1 MSRSIKLT
9 LLAVLAAPALFGAT
23 NIDVSSNVTVP
34 AVKKFGLNLGW
45 ANNYDS
51 GQIMKNLVFRNPGFE
66 GQIYRSIVRCV
77 TGTATGFVD
86 ENPTTHWPTGF
97 WNGASFE
104 VIVGGAKGRTGT
116 ISTSTAPSGGSG
128 TQFQF
133 ADSGVAPA
141 AGDYILLRKSEPG
154 GATAGWQPS
163 VTGGGTVTD
172 ETSDL
177 APDTQ
182 GSQAVRLTALSG
194 GQTARIQAFFDGSV
208 AGPFIQL
215 NGTFRLSFKAK
226 GAGGTRSLGV
236 FAGRGAPAN
245 EVFVNQNIS
254 LTAAWST
261 YTIDFAATE
270 SGSSRGSC
278 QLSFTAV
285 NPSAVLLDDVSI
297 VQLNGDP
304 ANPTA
309 FRDPVVGALKQFN
322 PGILRY
328 WVEDLGDSLDN
339 EIAAPFARQR
349 ANYSSRFLVHE
360 DLLYG
365 LYEFL
370 ELCDLVGAEPWYV
383 VPTTFSGSEMTN
395 LLEYLGGSAG
405 TPYGAKRAA
414 RGRTAPW
421 TDAFST
427 IHLEFG
433 NEAWNNADYYGATIS
448 DPRSY
453 GTRGSE
459 LFGLAKASPYYN
471 AAEYDLVL
479 GGQAAY
485 PARNVAIHGASAN
498 HDSLAVAPYFG
509 GNIDSFST
517 NEELF
522 GPLFAEPELLS
533 QTGYMRQNLNNMQAS
548 ARPVPLSVY
557 EVNLHTTNGSIS
569 QAALDSFTPS
579 VGAGLAVADH
589 MLMMLRDLGIRNQCL
604 FSLTQ
609 LAFAR
614 TDGKYVLLWSV
625 VRDMGVTDR
634 KRPQFLAVML
644 ANETAAG
651 DLVQTTLSGDNPT
664 WNQPLVNG
672 IQYNNAHLLQSY
684 AFAGGGRRSVIV
696 FNLDRSNALQ
706 VTFSGPNA
714 PSGAATIKRLTAA
727 AITASNESAENVAVT
742 AENVTSFDPAQPLT
756 LAPFSM
762 TVISSGQLGPL
773 RIRAVKHGS

>member
-1 MSRSIKLT
+1 MSRSLKLT
-9 LLAVLAAPALFGAT
+9 LLAFLCPALFGAT
-23 NIDVSSNVTVP
+23 NIDVSSRIAVP
-34 AVKKFGLNLGW
+34 AVKRFGMNLGW

-77 TGTATGFVD
+77 TGSPSGFAD
-86 ENPTTHWPTGF
+86 ENAGAHWPAGF

-104 VIVGGAKGRTGT
+104 VIVGSAKGRTGT

-154 GATAGWQPS
+154 GATAGWQPAA
-163 VTGGGTVTD
+163 TGGGTVSD

-182 GSQAVRLTALSG
+182 GRQAVRLTALSG
-194 GQTARIQAFFDGSV
+194 GQQARIQAFFDTSV

-226 GAGGTRSLGV
+226 GAGGNHSLGV
-236 FAGRGAPAN
+236 FLGRGAPAN
-245 EVFVNQNIS
+245 LVFVNQPVS
-254 LTAAWST
+254 LTSTWST
-261 YTIDFAATE
+261 YTLDFAATE
-270 SGSSRGSC
+270 GGTSRGSG
-278 QLSFTAV
+278 QLVFSAI
-285 NPSAVLLDDVSI
+285 NASAVLLDDVSI
-297 VQLNGDP
+297 LQLNGDP

-309 FRDPVVGALKQFN
+309 FRDPVVQALKHFN

-339 EIAAPFARQR
+339 EIAPPFARQR

-365 LYEFL
+365 LHEFL
-370 ELCDLVGAEPWYV
+370 ELCDLLDAEPWYI
-383 VPTTFSGSEMTN
+383 VPTTFSAQEMTS
-395 LLEYLGGSAG
+395 LLEYLGGPVSS
-405 TPYGAKRAA
+405 TYGAKRAA
-414 RGRTAPW
+414 RGRSAPW
-421 TDAFST
+421 TEAFST

-448 DPRSY
+448 VPQSY
-453 GTRGSE
+453 GARGSE
-459 LFGLAKASPYYN
+459 LFGLAKASPYYSASKYN
-471 AAEYDLVL
+471 LVL
-479 GGQAAY
+479 GSQAAL
-485 PARNVAIHGASAN
+485 PARSVAIHGASAN

-522 GPLFAEPELLS
+522 GPLFAEPELIS
-533 QTGYMRQNLNNMQAS
+533 QTGYLRQTLDNMQAS

-569 QAALDSFTPS
+569 QTALDSFTPS
-579 VGAGLAVADH
+579 VGAGIAVAGH

-604 FSLTQ
+604 HSLTQ

-634 KRPQFLAVML
+634 KRPQFLAVKL

-651 DLVQTTLSGDNPT
+651 DLMQTTLSGDNPT

-672 IQYNNAHLLQSY
+672 VQYSNAHLIQSY
-684 AFAGGGRRSVIV
+684 AFAGSGRRSVLV
-696 FNLDRSNALQ
+696 FNLDRSNAQQ

-714 PSGAATIKRLTAA
+714 PFGAATIKRLTAA
-727 AITASNESAENVAVT
+727 AITATNESSENVAVT
-742 AENVTSFDPAQPLT
+742 TQNVANFDPAQPLT
-756 LAPFSM
+756 LPPFSM
-762 TVISSGQLGPL
+762 TVISSGQSVL
-773 RIRAVKHGS
+773 RMRAVKH

>member
-1 MSRSIKLT
+1 MSRAVKV
-9 LLAVLAAPALFGAT
+9 LLVAFLCPSLFGAT
-23 NIDVSSNVTVP
+23 NIDVSSRVGVP
-34 AVKKFGLNLGW
+34 AVKRFGLNLGW
-45 ANNYDS
+45 ATNYDS

-77 TGTATGFVD
+77 TGTPAGFVD
-86 ENPTTHWPTGF
+86 ENPSAHWPFGF

-104 VIVGGAKGRTGT
+104 VIVGSAKGRSGT

-133 ADSGVAPA
+133 TSAGTAPA
-141 AGDYILLRKSEPG
+141 AGDYILLRKSETG
-154 GATAGWQPS
+154 GATAGWQPAI
-163 VTGGGTVTD
+163 TGGGTVTD

-177 APDTQ
+177 AADTP
-182 GSQAVRLTALSG
+182 GRQAVRMTALSS
-194 GQTARIQAFFDGSV
+194 GQTSRIQAFFDTSV

-226 GAGGTRSLGV
+226 GAGGSNRLGV
-236 FAGRGAPAN
+236 FLGRGTPAN
-245 EVFVNQNIS
+245 LVFINQNVN
-254 LTAAWST
+254 LTNSWST
-261 YTIDFAATE
+261 YDIDFAATE
-270 SGSSRGSC
+270 NGTSRGGC
-278 QLSFTAV
+278 QLVFSAL
-285 NPSAVLLDDVSI
+285 NPSAVLLDDVSLLP
-297 VQLNGDP
+297 LNGDP

-309 FRDPVVGALKQFN
+309 FRDPVVYALKHFN

-339 EIAAPFARQR
+339 EIAPPFARQR

-365 LYEFL
+365 LHEFL
-370 ELCDLVGAEPWYV
+370 ELCEVLQAEPWYI
-383 VPTTFSGSEMTN
+383 VPTTFSEQEMTN
-395 LLEYLGGSAG
+395 LLGYLGGPVS
-405 TPYGAKRAA
+405 TTYGAKRAA
-414 RGRTAPW
+414 RGRSAPW

-448 DPRSY
+448 NPQSY
-453 GTRGSE
+453 GARGSE
-459 LFGLAKASPYYN
+459 LFGSAKASPYYS
-471 AAEYDLVL
+471 ASKYDLVL
-479 GGQAAY
+479 GSQAAL
-485 PARNVAIHGASAN
+485 PARTAAIHGASAN
-498 HDSLAVAPYFG
+498 HDSVAVAPYFG

-522 GPLFAEPELLS
+522 GPLFAEPELIS
-533 QTGYMRQNLNNMQAS
+533 QTGYMRQTLNDMQAS

-569 QAALDSFTPS
+569 QTALDSFTPS
-579 VGAGLAVADH
+579 IGAGIAMADH
-589 MLMMLRDLGIRNQCL
+589 MLMMLRDLGIKNQCL

-634 KRPQFLAVML
+634 KRPQFLAVKL
-644 ANETAAG
+644 VNETAVG
-651 DLVQTTLSGDNPT
+651 DLVRTTLSGDNPT

-672 IQYNNAHLLQSY
+672 IQYNNAHILQSY
-684 AFAGGGRRSVIV
+684 AFANGGRRSVIV
-696 FNLDRSNALQ
+696 FNLDRSNSQQ

-714 PSGAATIKRLTAA
+714 PSGATTIKRLSAES
-727 AITASNESAENVAVT
+727 ITATNESAENVIVT
-742 AENVTSFDPAQPLT
+742 TQNVTSFDPAQPLT
-756 LAPFSM
+756 LPPFSM
-762 TVISSGQLGPL
+762 TVVSSGSAQM
-773 RIRAVKHGS
+773 RIRAVKHP